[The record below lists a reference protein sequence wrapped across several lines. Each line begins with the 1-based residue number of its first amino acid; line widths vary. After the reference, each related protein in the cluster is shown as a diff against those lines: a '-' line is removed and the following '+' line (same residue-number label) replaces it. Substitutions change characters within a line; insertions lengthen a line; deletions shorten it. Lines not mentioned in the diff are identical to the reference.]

1 MSQFKPGD
9 LALVIAS
16 KSGLNLGKTVKL
28 DRFVTKGEEIP
39 MDGWTLFCTCD
50 SWLVT
55 GDLLAKLKSGSLVE
69 TTQHGFR
76 EKCLMPL
83 QGNFQPEQQKSREVV
98 E

>member
-16 KSGLNLGKTVKL
+16 RTGLNIGKTVKL
-28 DRFVTKGEEIP
+28 DRFVTKGEEIHLS
-39 MDGWTLFCTCD
+39 GWTLFCTCD
-50 SWLVT
+50 SWLAT
-55 GDLLAKLKSGSLVE
+55 GDLLTKLGSGRVLQ
-69 TTQHGFR
+69 TAQHGFR

-83 QGNFQPEQQKSREVV
+83 QGNFQPEQQKSLEVV